1 MTKLTS
7 LTLVFCIISTFAYAV
22 EYDPKIMKPSIP
34 MMAPDYVKLMPNYD
48 IIDDSQASS
57 KKRDV
62 EPKQP
67 PMVARSARQYQIH
80 NLMLN
85 LDKLPLYKLV
95 DDKAASPKK

>member
-1 MTKLTS
+1 
-7 LTLVFCIISTFAYAV
+7 
-22 EYDPKIMKPSIP
+22 
-34 MMAPDYVKLMPNYD
+34 MAPDYVKLMPTYD
-48 IIDDSQASS
+48 KIDDLQPSG
-57 KKRDV
+57 KKRAV

-95 DDKAASPKK
+95 DDKAAGPKK